1 MRRRACRSAIP
12 AACWRLLAKF
22 ASPEGALKIIDE
34 HDAGRGLILAV
45 GSPHFDSPSAVDEF
59 LKDVERRCDCE
70 IA

>member
-1 MRRRACRSAIP
+1 
-12 AACWRLLAKF
+12 LAKF